1 MNTNQPQPN
10 RISTN
15 SINPDAI
22 YTQKFQPVPTPPQPK
37 VPIKLLT
44 VAAGAAFGALCVGV
58 FIGTTANMAT
68 TAKAPQTSAPITV
81 TAEPQ
86 VITKAPES
94 CLLAIDHA
102 NDLMDMYRE
111 VILISG
117 DSIGYVLDGDVQG
130 LDTNTN
136 LLNGLKVEV
145 DAALNN
151 YNLAVAECQ
160 P

>member
-1 MNTNQPQPN
+1 MNTNDN
-10 RISTN
+10 H
-15 SINPDAI
+15 INPNAI
-22 YTQKFQPVPTPPQPK
+22 YTQKLHPSLIPPQPK
-37 VPIKLLT
+37 VPIKFLAI
-44 VAAGAAFGALCVGV
+44 AAGAAFGALCVGV

-68 TAKAPQTSAPITV
+68 TSKASQPSAPITV

-94 CLLAIDHA
+94 CLLAIDYA
-102 NDLMDMYRE
+102 NDLIDMYRE

-117 DSIGYVLDGDVQG
+117 DSIGYVLDGNVQG
-130 LDTNTN
+130 LDTNTD

-145 DAALNN
+145 DATINN
-151 YNLAVAECQ
+151 YDLAVAKCQ

>member
-68 TAKAPQTSAPITV
+68 TAKAPQTPITV

-130 LDTNTN
+130 LDTNTD

-160 P
+160 T